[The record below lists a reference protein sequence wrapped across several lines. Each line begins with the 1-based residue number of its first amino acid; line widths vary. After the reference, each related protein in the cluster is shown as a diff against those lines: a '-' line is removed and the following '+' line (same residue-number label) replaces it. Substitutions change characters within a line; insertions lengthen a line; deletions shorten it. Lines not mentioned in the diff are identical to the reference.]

1 MRFPSLILVV
11 ALGAAA
17 GCGSDRGPEEREL
30 IDPEAGGSPAVQER
44 DAVRRDIAALAR
56 GKDPAK
62 GADMAAYDAAVAR
75 LIARGSGV
83 EGEVIDQLRRSEDW
97 AVRLGLVEVL
107 QGIGT
112 RLCVP
117 HLIAVLDDPQPL
129 VALRATTT
137 LRELCQH
144 REIPAA
150 GEPAGANGLPPVPDR
165 AVEDLAMDA
174 ELRLWSAWFQEYGH
188 RHRLA
193 WERWWE
199 ANRDTVVVK

>member
-1 MRFPSLILVV
+1 MRLPCLIL
-11 ALGAAA
+11 AAA
-17 GCGSDRGPEEREL
+17 LALAGCDSERRGEERDL
-30 IDPEAGGSPAVQER
+30 IDPEAGGTSAVQER

-56 GKDPAK
+56 GKDPAQ

-75 LIARGSGV
+75 LIARGSRV
-83 EGEVIDQLRRSEDW
+83 ESEVVDQLRRSEDW

-144 REIPAA
+144 REIPEAGAA
-150 GEPAGANGLPPVPDR
+150 AGANGLPPVPERDPG
-165 AVEDLAMDA
+165 DLAMDA
-174 ELRLWSAWFQEYGH
+174 ELRLWSAWFREYGH